1 MQATLPP
8 GPRLP
13 SLLQTIGW
21 WNRPT
26 VYVERLRARY
36 GPRFTMR
43 LLGQPPSVVLSDPE
57 DLRELFA
64 AAPDVL
70 HPGEGRGSLSRSSAA
85 TRSSCWTRRRT
96 WSSAS
101 SCCPR
106 SMASA
111 CNGSPA

>member
-36 GPRFTMR
+36 GKRFTMR

-64 AAPDVL
+64 AAARRPA
-70 HPGEGRGSLSRSSAA
+70 PRRGGADPRADRRPA
-85 TRSSCWTRRRT
+85 TR
-96 WSSAS
+96 
-101 SCCPR
+101 
-106 SMASA
+106 
-111 CNGSPA
+111 